1 MTAHKHANLM
11 MQYAQDAAE
20 SVTPWEMWEYKLHGN
35 LGLDA
40 KIILHGLKTLDTAA
54 SPK

>member
-20 SVTPWEMWEYKLHGN
+20 SVTPWEMWEYKLHGEPW
-35 LGLDA
+35 LGCICNPA
-40 KIILHGLKTLDTAA
+40 
-54 SPK
+54 